1 LNDQGV
7 HYYGVWEYP
16 YGGHIDNRGADAD
29 FIGIG
34 NARDVHHAS
43 ARAPFDVTS
52 RRYGV
57 YVESL
62 AQGHYAIAQAGKTV
76 FSFKVAELRYDIIYG
91 PSYAEVLERYN
102 SIAGPAFMPPT
113 WAFGSMKYMVAGR
126 RTRRPPRHGQ
136 RTSQGIG

>member
-1 LNDQGV
+1 MTFTLVHPEVVEVHIAYQDGAPSEISEAFNDQGE

-29 FIGIG
+29 FLGIG

-43 ARAPFDVTS
+43 ARAPFYVTS

-76 FSFKVAELRYDIIYG
+76 FSFKVAELR
-91 PSYAEVLERYN
+91 
-102 SIAGPAFMPPT
+102 
-113 WAFGSMKYMVAGR
+113 
-126 RTRRPPRHGQ
+126 
-136 RTSQGIG
+136 